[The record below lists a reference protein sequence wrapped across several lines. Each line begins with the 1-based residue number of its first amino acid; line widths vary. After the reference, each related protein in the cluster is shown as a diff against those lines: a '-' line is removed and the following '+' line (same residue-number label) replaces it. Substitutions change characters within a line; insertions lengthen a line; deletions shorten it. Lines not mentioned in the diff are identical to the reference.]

1 MQKKAI
7 TISTGV
13 QLEYVEHG
21 PVYGT
26 PVVFL
31 HGVTDSW
38 RSFETVLPLLPGHVR
53 AFSVSMR
60 GHGDSSRPPS
70 GYLFTDMSADIAGFL
85 DAVGV
90 ERATIVGHSMG
101 AGVAQRFAI
110 DHLRRVNALVLIG
123 AFASMYQ
130 EPNLAAFFESS
141 IAGLTDPIGRGF
153 AREWQLSTLAN
164 EIPATQ
170 LEAFVDETLKVPSR
184 VWKAAFSGFL
194 DAPDVADRLRAV
206 TVPVRLIW
214 GDRDSFVPFQ
224 DQHRLLVTMP
234 DARLTV
240 YRGHGH
246 AVHWE
251 DPVRV
256 AGEIASFLAEC
267 VPDVSVA
274 MA

>member
-1 MQKKAI
+1 
-7 TISTGV
+7 
-13 QLEYVEHG
+13 
-21 PVYGT
+21 
-26 PVVFL
+26 
-31 HGVTDSW
+31 
-38 RSFETVLPLLPGHVR
+38 
-53 AFSVSMR
+53 
-60 GHGDSSRPPS
+60 
-70 GYLFTDMSADIAGFL
+70 MSADVAAFL

-101 AGVAQRFAI
+101 AGVAQRVAI
-110 DHLRRVNALVLIG
+110 DHVHRVSALVLIG

-130 EPNLAAFFESS
+130 EPGLAAFFESS

-164 EIPATQ
+164 EIPAAQ

-194 DAPDVADRLRAV
+194 ETRDFADGLRGVTAPAL
-206 TVPVRLIW
+206 LIW
-214 GDRDSFVPFQ
+214 GDRDSYAPFQ
-224 DQHRLLVTMP
+224 DQHRLLATLP
-234 DARLTV
+234 DARLKV

-251 DPVRV
+251 APVRV
-256 AGEIASFLAEC
+256 AGEIAAFLAQR

-274 MA
+274 LA